1 VKSSSFPIDLALDLA
16 YDILG
21 VKVTNIFKKDRYIYK
36 THAKEGVIIIEIN
49 RNSYLARI
57 GAKPGD
63 VIRQMDQLTIKNIDD
78 FKKAIIKYRKKNSLI
93 IVLQRKDQLYNITVK
108 L

>member
-1 VKSSSFPIDLALDLA
+1 
-16 YDILG
+16 
-21 VKVTNIFKKDRYIYK
+21 
-36 THAKEGVIIIEIN
+36 VITEIN

-57 GAKPGD
+57 GARPGD
-63 VIRQMDQLTIKNIDD
+63 VIRQMDELTIKNNND
-78 FKKAIIKYRKKNSLI
+78 FKKAIIKYRKKKSLV

>member
-1 VKSSSFPIDLALDLA
+1 MI
-16 YDILG
+16 
-21 VKVTNIFKKDRYIYK
+21 T
-36 THAKEGVIIIEIN
+36 EIN

-63 VIRQMDQLTIKNIDD
+63 VIRQMDELTIKNIND
-78 FKKAIIKYRKKNSLI
+78 FKKAIIKYRKKNSLVV
-93 IVLQRKDQLYNITVK
+93 VLQRQDQLYNITVK

>member
-1 VKSSSFPIDLALDLA
+1 MI
-16 YDILG
+16 
-21 VKVTNIFKKDRYIYK
+21 T
-36 THAKEGVIIIEIN
+36 EIN

-57 GAKPGD
+57 GARPGD
-63 VIRQMDQLTIKNIDD
+63 VIRQMDELTIKNIND
-78 FKKAIIKYRKKNSLI
+78 FKKAIIKYRKKKSLI